1 MSLLNQK
8 SEAKVYSVDE
18 ITTYIKSF
26 LENNET
32 LQNIQIKGEIS
43 NFTHHNG
50 KHMYFDLKD
59 NQAIICCVMFWN
71 SNNKLNF
78 KPEDGAEVI
87 VKGHIDVYKKKGNYQ
102 IIVEEMQLAGKGALY
117 AQFIKLKEKLEKEG
131 LFKEKFKKPIPK
143 IPKVVGVVASLEGAA
158 VKDIIK
164 TISRRFPHINLIVYP
179 SLVQGSEAKYQIE
192 RGIQILN
199 QLKVDVIIIARGGG
213 SFEDL
218 WSFNEESVARAIF
231 KSKIPII
238 TGIGH
243 EIDFTIA
250 DFVAD
255 KRGHTPSDAAELAVP
270 NIIEIKS
277 ILLNLKRRLI
287 RDLIRIKDIYKQ
299 RLVQIKARPIFR
311 RPNILIEQY
320 IQIIDEKENYIVKVF
335 MNKNELIRRDII
347 GLKERLIALSP
358 EAILGRGYSIT
369 MKESII
375 IKSIKDIKD
384 KDIISTTLSDG
395 KLKSIVKQ
403 K

>member
-32 LQNIQIKGEIS
+32 LQDIQIKGEIS

-59 NQAIICCVMFWN
+59 NQAIICCVMFSN
-71 SNNKLNF
+71 SNNKLGF
-78 KPEDGAEVI
+78 KPEDGVEVI
-87 VKGHIDVYKKKGNYQ
+87 VKGHIDVYKKKGTYQ

-117 AQFIKLKEKLEKEG
+117 AQYIKLKEKLEKEG
-131 LFKEKFKKPIPK
+131 LFKEKFKKPIPI
-143 IPKVVGVVASLEGAA
+143 IPKAVGVVASLEGAA

-335 MNKNELIRRDII
+335 MNKNELIRRDITR
-347 GLKERLIALSP
+347 LKERLIALSP
-358 EAILGRGYSIT
+358 EATLDRGYSIT

-395 KLKSIVKQ
+395 KLKSIVEQ